1 MKKYAVCLS
10 LALIILLS
18 ACGGSGEISQ
28 IGCADFFFGESVV
41 VSCALE
47 QGYNAGNTESDF
59 YSDDDLYALAER
71 FSSEGYSAEV
81 LLPCAIQVERESQG
95 KTLRAYVL
103 SVDDKA
109 EDLKEKYRYHYL
121 FVDFGQS
128 ITDARLD
135 KMCDL
140 ILPVHLLDCAQ
151 INDYYGAMEKST
163 NYLTAY
169 GKEDFLA
176 FYRGFGL
183 FEIDER
189 DDGFTLIGYWEQ
201 DSDLRELDFPFTFV
215 FSDGDGIRQFRIE

>member
-1 MKKYAVCLS
+1 MKKHLIYLL
-10 LALIILLS
+10 LALAILLS

-28 IGCADFFFGESVV
+28 IVCADFFCGESVV
-41 VSCALE
+41 INCAFE
-47 QGYNAGNTESDF
+47 HGYNAGNTESDF

-71 FSSEGYSAEV
+71 FSSEGYSTEV
-81 LLPCAIQVERESQG
+81 LPPCAIQVERESQG

-103 SVDDKA
+103 SVDDMA

-128 ITDARLD
+128 VADARLD

-140 ILPVHLLDCAQ
+140 ILPVHLLDRAQ
-151 INDYYGAMEKST
+151 INDYYGSMEKST
-163 NYLTAY
+163 EYPTAY
-169 GKEDFLA
+169 GKEDFLV
-176 FYRGFGL
+176 FYRGLGL
-183 FEIDER
+183 FEIEER

-201 DSDLRELDFPFTFV
+201 DSELRELDFPFTFV